1 MINKNLIKIISTK
14 LIMFIKLNDF
24 NKFANLMEKE
34 NPVEHQGKSA
44 NNMRE
49 FKVLQDWDVNR
60 GSVKAEDGK
69 FYQELF

>member
-1 MINKNLIKIISTK
+1 MINKKLIKIISTK

-44 NNMRE
+44 NNARE
-49 FKVLQDWDVNR
+49 FKVL
-60 GSVKAEDGK
+60 
-69 FYQELF
+69 